1 MAHVVQPLG
10 EFLGLSLPMSP
21 RHMPPPERRWSPSPL
36 LYASAAVHVGAA
48 AAMLARPR
56 AWPWALGG
64 VAANHLALA
73 AAGLWPRSQLLG
85 PNWTRLPSQSDAP
98 AQSGA
103 PVRSGAS
110 GRVAIT

>member
-1 MAHVVQPLG
+1 MAHLVQPLG
-10 EFLGLSLPMSP
+10 EFLGLALHMSP
-21 RHMPPPERRWSPSPL
+21 QGPVTPQGPERLGSPSPL

-56 AWPWALGG
+56 AWPWALGA

-85 PNWTRLPSQSDAP
+85 PNWTRLPSQS
-98 AQSGA
+98 GA
-103 PVRSGAS
+103 PPRKIGTA
-110 GRVAIT
+110 